1 MAKTN
6 SGLVAY
12 VKAKIG
18 SYYWFGTFGQMASQA
33 LYESKKAQYPKY
45 YTAKDFQKQIA
56 NPRQVFD
63 CSGLIKAFLWTD
75 SIDDVTPK
83 YNPKQDYGATALYDH
98 ATSKGDISSFPKIA
112 GQLVFKGNSK
122 TKSHV
127 GVYIGGDSV
136 VEAKGHSYGVVET
149 KLSTGKWSYWAQSNL
164 IEDDTSKPEPQPQPA
179 PEPTPAPEPSGDQH
193 SDSYAGVWKITAK
206 SGLWMRKSPNGEK
219 ITCIPL
225 NKIVT
230 CSGDYQKVSDGE
242 WLKVTYDGKTGYC
255 FKAYLSKIVE
265 GNFSQDYVGT
275 YKVTA
280 HSGLWMRSG
289 AGTSHSKIKC
299 MTYHSKCT
307 CGGFFEDVSGTRW
320 LKITQ
325 GGNTGWS
332 SSEYLAKV

>member
-18 SYYWFGTFGQMASQA
+18 SYYWFGTFGQMASEA
-33 LYESKKAQYPKY
+33 LFNSKKSQYPEY

-63 CSGLIKAFLWTD
+63 CAGLIKAYLWTK
-75 SIDDVTPK
+75 SIDDVHPV
-83 YNPKQDYGATALYDH
+83 YNAKTDYGATDLYEH
-98 ATSKGDISSFPKIA
+98 AKEKGTISSFPKIA

-127 GVYIGGDSV
+127 GVYIGGNSV
-136 VEAKGHSYGVVET
+136 VEAKGHAYGVIES
-149 KLSTGKWSYWAQSNL
+149 KLSTGKWTHWAQSNL
-164 IEDDTSKPEPQPQPA
+164 IENDISNPQPEPQPQPA
-179 PEPTPAPEPSGDQH
+179 PAGDKH
-193 SDSYAGVWKITAK
+193 SDSLAGVYKVTAK

-219 ITCIPL
+219 ITSIPL
-225 NKIVT
+225 NINVT
-230 CSGDYQKVSDGE
+230 CSGDYQRASDGD
-242 WLKVTYDGKTGYC
+242 WLKVTYEGKTGYC
-255 FKAYLSKIVE
+255 FKKYLTKIVD
-265 GNFSQDYVGT
+265 GNFSQKYVGT

-289 AGTSHSKIKC
+289 AGTSHSKITC

-307 CGGFFEDVSGTRW
+307 CGGFFEDKSGTRW
-320 LKITQ
+320 LKVTQ
-325 GGNTGWS
+325 NGRTGWS
-332 SSEYLAKV
+332 SSEWLEKI